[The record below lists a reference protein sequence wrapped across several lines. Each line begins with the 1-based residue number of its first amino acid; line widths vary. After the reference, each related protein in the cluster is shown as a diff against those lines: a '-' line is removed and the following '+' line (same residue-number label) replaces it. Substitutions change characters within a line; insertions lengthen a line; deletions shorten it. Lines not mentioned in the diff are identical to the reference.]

1 MTDRITGL
9 IVVVL
14 ALAYFAGATSL
25 EEPFFADPL
34 GPKAFPMG
42 IAIVAAICGLV
53 MIMKPDQ
60 EPAWPGLTTLMHIGF
75 AIVALI
81 LYAYGLKPLGF
92 LLSTALVGAAVSY
105 LIQPNLKT
113 SLFTGVGMSV
123 GLFLLFKFVFGLS
136 LFAIPRWLVG

>member
-1 MTDRITGL
+1 MD
-9 IVVVL
+9 
-14 ALAYFAGATSL
+14 
-25 EEPFFADPL
+25 
-34 GPKAFPMG
+34 
-42 IAIVAAICGLV
+42 
-53 MIMKPDQ
+53 
-60 EPAWPGLTTLMHIGF
+60 GF

-136 LFAIPRWLVG
+136 LFASPRWLMG